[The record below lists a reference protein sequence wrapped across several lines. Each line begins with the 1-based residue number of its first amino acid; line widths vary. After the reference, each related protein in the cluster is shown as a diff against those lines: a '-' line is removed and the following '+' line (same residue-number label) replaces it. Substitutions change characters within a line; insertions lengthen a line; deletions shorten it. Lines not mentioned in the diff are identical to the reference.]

1 MAQLTKAQQEIKSAF
16 ISWQNLDNRLMKSI
30 DEHGKTTNEIQK
42 DVAGLLSSKKKQTM
56 FALFMEHQ
64 KKIDG
69 DVTQRLQT
77 CIRKP
82 ATQRYILKVPSDQPL
97 KQVFTV
103 RTASKEL
110 LKLKLDGKAI
120 TNQKQIDQKGV
131 YHVFKYD
138 IPEKKK
144 PTGTTATQK
153 VVTDFDYTKE
163 NFLAL
168 VNSGKIKFADA

>member
-1 MAQLTKAQQEIKSAF
+1 MAELTAKQKEIKSAF
-16 ISWQNLDNRLMKSI
+16 ISWQNLDNRLAKSI
-30 DEHGKTTNEIQK
+30 EEHGKTSTEIQK

-56 FALFMEHQ
+56 FALFMQHQ

-82 ATQRYILKVPSDQPL
+82 ATQRYILKVPSDKPL

-110 LKLKLDGKAI
+110 LKYKLDGKAI
-120 TNQKQIDQKGV
+120 TDQKMIDQKGV

-144 PTGTTATQK
+144 PTQITATQK
-153 VVTDFDYTKE
+153 VVDDFNITKE
-163 NFLAL
+163 QYLA
-168 VNSGKIKFADA
+168 NAENGKVKFADA

>member
-1 MAQLTKAQQEIKSAF
+1 MQ
-16 ISWQNLDNRLMKSI
+16 
-30 DEHGKTTNEIQK
+30 
-42 DVAGLLSSKKKQTM
+42 
-56 FALFMEHQ
+56 HQ

-110 LKLKLDGKAI
+110 LKYKLDGKAI
-120 TNQKQIDQKGV
+120 TDQKMIDQKGV

-144 PTGTTATQK
+144 PTQITAQQK
-153 VVTDFDYTKE
+153 VIDDFSITKE
-163 NFLAL
+163 QYLA
-168 VNSGKIKFADA
+168 NAENGKVKFADA

>member
-1 MAQLTKAQQEIKSAF
+1 MAKLTKAQEEIKSAF
-16 ISWQNLDNRLMKSI
+16 ISWQNLDNRLEKSI
-30 DEHGKTTNEIQK
+30 KEYGNTTTEIQK
-42 DVAGLLSSKKKQTM
+42 DVAKLLSSKKKQTM
-56 FALFMEHQ
+56 FALFMQHQ

-77 CIRKP
+77 CIRRP

-110 LKLKLDGKAI
+110 LKYKLDGKSI
-120 TNQKQIDQKGV
+120 VDQKMIDQKGV

-144 PTGTTATQK
+144 PTQITATQK
-153 VVTDFDYTKE
+153 VVDDFNLTREQY
-163 NFLAL
+163 LA
-168 VNSGKIKFADA
+168 NADNGKIKFADA

>member
-1 MAQLTKAQQEIKSAF
+1 MAKLTKAQEEIKSAF
-16 ISWQNLDNRLMKSI
+16 ISWQNLDNRLEKSI
-30 DEHGKTTNEIQK
+30 KEYGNTTTEIQK
-42 DVAGLLSSKKKQTM
+42 DVAKLLSSKKKQTM
-56 FALFMEHQ
+56 FALFMQHQ

-77 CIRKP
+77 CIRRP

-110 LKLKLDGKAI
+110 L
-120 TNQKQIDQKGV
+120 
-131 YHVFKYD
+131 FKYD

-144 PTGTTATQK
+144 PTQITATQK
-153 VVTDFDYTKE
+153 VVDDFNLTREQY
-163 NFLAL
+163 LA
-168 VNSGKIKFADA
+168 NADNGKIKFADA